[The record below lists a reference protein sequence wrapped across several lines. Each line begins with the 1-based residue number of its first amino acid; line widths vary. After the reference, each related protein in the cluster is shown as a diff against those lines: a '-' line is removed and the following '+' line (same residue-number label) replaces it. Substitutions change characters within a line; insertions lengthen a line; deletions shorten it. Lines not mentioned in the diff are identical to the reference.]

1 MERSGYALSLRNVTG
16 SVGLKAHG
24 HDASGAHGSC
34 LNADMKKLLLA
45 LAFLAASPAAASDP
59 ARRAAA
65 GEQHPGYGV
74 VEMITPLRP
83 EPSASAGASGTPRRS
98 AARWLVKVRMDD
110 GTIQVREIRKRTVAV
125 GNRVLLTNAGDVL
138 PD

>member
-1 MERSGYALSLRNVTG
+1 MKTFLFAL
-16 SVGLKAHG
+16 A
-24 HDASGAHGSC
+24 
-34 LNADMKKLLLA
+34 LLA
-45 LAFLAASPAAASDP
+45 AVPAGASDP

-74 VEMITPLRP
+74 VEMITPLRRAA
-83 EPSASAGASGTPRRS
+83 EPSASAGASSPRRDVTG
-98 AARWLVKVRMDD
+98 WLVKVRMDD

-125 GNRVLLTNAGDVL
+125 GSRVLLTNAGDVL